1 MTGVTAVTPELGI
14 IEGFYGRNWSW
25 DERRAVMR
33 RLAPHGYG
41 FYHYAPKGDAYL
53 RRQWQEPYPADG
65 LVELARFAAD
75 CRAANVRFG
84 IGLSPYEI
92 WSDFSPAARAA
103 LADRLA
109 MFADL
114 GVDDVGLLFD
124 DMQGDSPDLAERQA
138 EVVAFAADRLPGRR
152 LIVCPSYYSDDPVLD
167 RVFGARP
174 PRYLDTLGR
183 LLAPEIEVFWTGEEV
198 CAREFSPGHLQRVA
212 TQLGR
217 KPFLWDNYPVND
229 GPRMSPH
236 LHLRG
241 FTGRPAAIAADI
253 AAHAINPALQPTL
266 SCIPAL
272 TLVMSYAE
280 GDAYEYGAAFFEA
293 AREVAGPE
301 IAAMLR
307 DDLLGLQ
314 DAGLGGMTDE
324 RKARLRAKYEAVDHP
339 CAREVVE
346 WLDGRYGVS
355 AEEVATQ

>member
-1 MTGVTAVTPELGI
+1 MTGMAPELGI
-14 IEGFYGRNWSW
+14 VEGFYGRSWSW

-33 RLAPHGYG
+33 RLAPQGFR
-41 FYHYAPKGDAYL
+41 FYHYAPKGDAHL
-53 RRQWQEPYPADG
+53 RRRWQEPYPAEAAAG
-65 LVELARFAAD
+65 LARFAAD
-75 CRAANVRFG
+75 CRAAGVRFG
-84 IGLSPYEI
+84 IGLSPYAI
-92 WSDFSPAARAA
+92 WSDFGGSARAA
-103 LADRLA
+103 LAERLA
-109 MFADL
+109 MFTDI

-124 DMQGDSPDLAERQA
+124 DMQGDRPDLAERQA
-138 EVVAFAADRLPGRR
+138 EVVDFAAGRAPAAR
-152 LIVCPSYYSDDPVLD
+152 LIVCPSYYSDDRVLD

-174 PRYLDTLGR
+174 PAYLETLGR

-241 FTGRPAAIAADI
+241 FTGRPASIAGLV
-253 AAHAINPALQPTL
+253 AAHAINPALQPML

-272 TLVMSYAE
+272 TLAMSYAE

-293 AREVAGPE
+293 AREIAGPDL
-301 IAAMLR
+301 AAMLQ

-324 RKARLRAKYEAVDHP
+324 RKERLRARYAAVDHA

>member
-1 MTGVTAVTPELGI
+1 MIPPLGI
-14 IEGFYGRNWSW
+14 VEGFYGRNWSW

-33 RLAPHGYG
+33 LLQPHGYG
-41 FYHYAPKGDAYL
+41 FYLYAPKADAHL
-53 RRQWQEPYPADG
+53 RRQWQQPYPAEG
-65 LVELARFAAD
+65 SAELARFAAD
-75 CRAANVRFG
+75 CRAAGVRFG
-84 IGLSPYEI
+84 IGLSPFEI
-92 WSDFSPAARAA
+92 WSNFDGPAQTA

-109 MFADL
+109 LFASL
-114 GVDDVGLLFD
+114 GAEDVGLLFD
-124 DMQGDSPDLAERQA
+124 DMQGDRPDLAERQA
-138 EVVAFAADRLPGRR
+138 EVVDFARERLPSAR

-174 PRYLDTLGR
+174 DAYLETLGES
-183 LLAPEIEVFWTGEEV
+183 LAPEVEIFWTGEEV
-198 CAREFSPGHLQRVA
+198 CSRQFSPGHLQRV
-212 TQLGR
+212 TEQLRR

-241 FTGRPAAIAADI
+241 FTGRPASIRSHI
-253 AAHAINPALQPTL
+253 AAHAINPALQPML

-272 TLVMSYAE
+272 TLAMSYDQ
-280 GDAYEYGAAFFEA
+280 GDAYEYGAAFLEA
-293 AREVAGPE
+293 ARVVAGPE
-301 IAAMLR
+301 IAAMLQA
-307 DDLLGLQ
+307 DLLGLQ

-324 RKARLRAKYEAVDHP
+324 RKAKLRDKYAGLDHP

>member
-1 MTGVTAVTPELGI
+1 MTPPLGI
-14 IEGFYGRNWSW
+14 VEGFYGRAWTW

-33 RLAPHGYG
+33 LLSNHGYS
-41 FYHYAPKGDAYL
+41 FYHYAPKGDAHL
-53 RRQWQEPYPADG
+53 RRQWHQPYPA
-65 LVELARFAAD
+65 EAAARLARFAAD
-75 CRAANVRFG
+75 CRAAQMRFG

-92 WSDFSPAARAA
+92 WSDFGTAARRA

-109 MFADL
+109 LFADL

-124 DMQGDSPDLAERQA
+124 DMQGDRPDLAERQA
-138 EVVAFAADRLPGRR
+138 EVVAFAAQRLPGAR

-174 PRYLDTLGR
+174 PAYLETLGR
-183 LLAPEIEVFWTGEEV
+183 LLVPAIEIFWTGEEV
-198 CAREFSPGHLQRVA
+198 CSREFSPGHLARVTA
-212 TQLGR
+212 QLGR
-217 KPFLWDNYPVND
+217 KPLLWDNYPVND

-241 FTGRPAAIAADI
+241 FTGRTASIARHI
-253 AAHAINPALQPTL
+253 AGHAINPALQPML

-272 TLVMSYAE
+272 TLAMSYAE

-301 IAAMLR
+301 LAAMLR

-324 RKARLRAKYEAVDHP
+324 RKARLRARYGAIDQP
-339 CAREVVE
+339 CAREVVG
-346 WLDGRYGVS
+346 WLDGGYGVS

>member
-1 MTGVTAVTPELGI
+1 MTPKPDLGI
-14 IEGFYGRNWSW
+14 VEGFYGRNWSW

-33 RLAPHGYG
+33 LLQPHGYG
-41 FYHYAPKGDAYL
+41 FYLYAPKADAHL
-53 RRQWQEPYPADG
+53 RRQWQEPYPAAG
-65 LVELARFAAD
+65 ATELARFAAD
-75 CRAANVRFG
+75 CRAAGVRFG
-84 IGLSPYEI
+84 IGLSPFEI
-92 WSDFSPAARAA
+92 WSNFDGPAQGA

-109 MFADL
+109 LFVDL
-114 GVDDVGLLFD
+114 GADDVGLLFD
-124 DMQGDSPDLAERQA
+124 DMQGDRPDLAERQA
-138 EVVAFAADRLPGRR
+138 EVVAFAQARAGGSR

-174 PRYLDTLGR
+174 DAYLETLGES
-183 LLAPEIEVFWTGEEV
+183 LAPEVAIFWTGEEV
-198 CAREFSPGHLQRVA
+198 CSRQFSAGHLARVA
-212 TQLGR
+212 AQLRR

-241 FTGRPAAIAADI
+241 FTGRPASIAPHI
-253 AAHAINPALQPTL
+253 AAHAINPALQPML

-272 TLVMSYAE
+272 TLAMSYDR
-280 GDAYEYGAAFFEA
+280 GDAYEYGAAFLEA
-293 AREVAGPE
+293 ARAVAGAE
-301 IAAMLR
+301 IAALLQA
-307 DDLLGLQ
+307 DLLGLQ

-324 RKARLRAKYEAVDHP
+324 RKARLRDKYAALDHP

>member
-1 MTGVTAVTPELGI
+1 MTPELGLV
-14 IEGFYGRNWSW
+14 EGFYGRNWSW
-25 DERRAVMR
+25 DERRAVLR
-33 RLAPHGYG
+33 ALAPHDYR
-41 FYHYAPKGDAYL
+41 FYLYAPKGDAHL
-53 RRQWQEPYPADG
+53 RRQWREPYPTDAAA
-65 LVELARFAAD
+65 ELARFAAD
-75 CRAANVRFG
+75 CRTAGVRFG

-92 WSDFSPAARAA
+92 WSQFDAGARAA

-109 MFADL
+109 LFADL
-114 GVDDVGLLFD
+114 GVADVGLLFD
-124 DMQGDSPDLAERQA
+124 DMQGDRPDLAERQA
-138 EVVAFAADRLPGRR
+138 EVVAFVAERAGGAR

-167 RVFGARP
+167 RVFGRRP
-174 PRYLDTLGR
+174 DDYLETLGR
-183 LLAPEIEVFWTGEEV
+183 LLAPEIEIFWTGEEV
-198 CAREFSPGHLQRVA
+198 CSREFSPGHLQRVA
-212 TQLGR
+212 AQLGR
-217 KPFLWDNYPVND
+217 KPFLWDNYPAND

-241 FTGRPAAIAADI
+241 FTGRPASMAPHV
-253 AAHAINPALQPTL
+253 AAHAINPALQPML

-272 TLVMSYAE
+272 TLAMSYAE

-293 AREVAGPE
+293 AREIAGPE
-301 IAAMLR
+301 LAVMLR

-324 RKARLRAKYEAVDHP
+324 RKARLRAQYAAIDHV

>member
-1 MTGVTAVTPELGI
+1 MLPALGI
-14 IEGFYGRNWSW
+14 VEGFYGRAWSW

-33 RLAPHGYG
+33 RLAPHGYR

-53 RRQWQEPYPADG
+53 RRQWQEPYPADAAA
-65 LVELARFAAD
+65 ELARFAAD
-75 CRAANVRFG
+75 CRAAGVRFG

-92 WSDFSPAARAA
+92 WSNFDSAARRA

-109 MFADL
+109 LFADL
-114 GVDDVGLLFD
+114 GADDVGLLFD
-124 DMQGDSPDLAERQA
+124 DMQGDRPDLAERQA
-138 EVVAFAADRLPGRR
+138 EVVAFAADALPAAQ
-152 LIVCPSYYSDDPVLD
+152 LLVCPSYYSDDPVLD

-174 PRYLDTLGR
+174 PAYLETLGR
-183 LLAPEIEVFWTGEEV
+183 LLAPEVAIFWTGEEV

-212 TQLGR
+212 AQLNR
-217 KPFLWDNYPVND
+217 KPVLWDNYPVND

-241 FTGRPAAIAADI
+241 FTGRAAAIAPYI
-253 AAHAINPALQPTL
+253 AAHAINPALQPML

-272 TLVMSYAE
+272 TLAMSYAE

-301 IAAMLR
+301 LAAMLR

-314 DAGLGGMTDE
+314 DAGLGGMTNE
-324 RKARLRAKYEAVDHP
+324 RKAKLRAKYAAVDHG